1 MNATALIIDNTEITW
16 SAILIVLTIPAWF
29 FYTLCL
35 YTTKDGKKRTLSL
48 FVFLP
53 FGVAFS
59 FLLCRILYWYSHQ
72 SRFESLW
79 GAIISKDFDT
89 FSLLGIIPGILLA
102 AVLVRLLHLN
112 KNLAE
117 LLDAL
122 APGTAFGIG
131 LLYLTCRYHQSCL
144 GRMVIT
150 DERLISL
157 PITAKALNSQG
168 ETEYRL
174 AIYFFGFLAFSLI
187 GILTTVFYQFHKNK
201 KGCTACAFLLLFG
214 SAELVL
220 ESARYDAGYFPFNGF
235 VSIIQ
240 VASAVFLV
248 AVLIYFLIRAVRR
261 KKFKFIFLLPVL
273 LELAAL
279 GVTGY
284 LEYLVQ
290 RHGDKAVTIHSGM
303 VLSCM
308 LLSVFPLILFQFG
321 NKKKPYKVKKASSKS

>member
-1 MNATALIIDNTEITW
+1 M
-16 SAILIVLTIPAWF
+16 F
-29 FYTLCL
+29 
-35 YTTKDGKKRTLSL
+35 KK
-48 FVFLP
+48 
-53 FGVAFS
+53 
-59 FLLCRILYWYSHQ
+59 
-72 SRFESLW
+72 
-79 GAIISKDFDT
+79 
-89 FSLLGIIPGILLA
+89 ILLA

-157 PITAKALNSQG
+157 PITAKALNGQG

-174 AIYFFGFLAFSLI
+174 AVYFFGFLAFSLI

-214 SAELVL
+214 STELVL

-240 VASAVFLV
+240 IVSAVCIAGSMIYYSILSVKKTGFT
-248 AVLIYFLIRAVRR
+248 AVY
-261 KKFKFIFLLPVL
+261 PVL
-273 LELAAL
+273 WFLHIASIGA
-279 GVTGY
+279 TGY
-284 LEYLVQ
+284 LEYLIQ
-290 RHGDKAVTIHSGM
+290 RHGDKAAMLYLFMS
-303 VLSCM
+303 LSCFLM
-308 LLSVFPLILFQFG
+308 AFIPVIVYFCGKSDRKSQIPR
-321 NKKKPYKVKKASSKS
+321 KKRGA